1 MTKMMLMVATRAS
14 QVEEVEAERAPPTYW
29 PRASQVEAV
38 EAEGAPLHFAWVNV
52 AAVKAVKQLRTLSCT
67 QLRVAG
73 LSSPGVLGH
82 KAVAG
87 GCCAHGS
94 A

>member
-1 MTKMMLMVATRAS
+1 MMTMMRMMMTKMMMMVATRAS
-14 QVEEVEAERAPPTYW
+14 QVEE
-29 PRASQVEAV
+29 V